1 MDVFE
6 QALPTQSPN
15 LQTVLRS
22 ASLVA
27 ASDVTVLLLGESGT
41 GKGRLAEAIHA
52 ASPRAAGPMV
62 AVNCGAIPDSLA
74 ESELFGHR
82 RGAFTGAV
90 DEAPGRIR
98 AASGGTLFLDE
109 VAELPP
115 SAQAKLLRFLETG
128 EVQTVGEATPRRADA
143 RVVAATHRDLEAEV
157 AAGRFRADLFYRLNI
172 VPLEIPALR
181 ERRCDIPGLARRLLV
196 ELADSHGVERPSFTK
211 AALLRLRD
219 HGWPGNVRELRNLCE
234 RTAILLP
241 GREVDASNLPAGLA
255 GESTAGADAAVA
267 LPAEGVRLEDVEADL
282 IRQALARTEGN
293 RSRAARLLGI
303 SRHTLLYRLRKHAI
317 A

>member
-128 EVQTVGEATPRRADA
+128 EVQTVGEATPRRVDA

-181 ERRCDIPGLARRLLV
+181 
-196 ELADSHGVERPSFTK
+196 
-211 AALLRLRD
+211 
-219 HGWPGNVRELRNLCE
+219 
-234 RTAILLP
+234 
-241 GREVDASNLPAGLA
+241 
-255 GESTAGADAAVA
+255 
-267 LPAEGVRLEDVEADL
+267 
-282 IRQALARTEGN
+282 
-293 RSRAARLLGI
+293 
-303 SRHTLLYRLRKHAI
+303 
-317 A
+317 

>member
-1 MDVFE
+1 
-6 QALPTQSPN
+6 
-15 LQTVLRS
+15 
-22 ASLVA
+22 
-27 ASDVTVLLLGESGT
+27 
-41 GKGRLAEAIHA
+41 
-52 ASPRAAGPMV
+52 
-62 AVNCGAIPDSLA
+62 
-74 ESELFGHR
+74 
-82 RGAFTGAV
+82 
-90 DEAPGRIR
+90 
-98 AASGGTLFLDE
+98 
-109 VAELPP
+109 
-115 SAQAKLLRFLETG
+115 
-128 EVQTVGEATPRRADA
+128 
-143 RVVAATHRDLEAEV
+143 
-157 AAGRFRADLFYRLNI
+157 
-172 VPLEIPALR
+172 
-181 ERRCDIPGLARRLLV
+181 V

-255 GESTAGADAAVA
+255 GESNAEADAAVA

-293 RSRAARLLGI
+293 RSHAARLLGI